1 MVYHEPN
8 DPPEPRWTPSCAVSF
23 DSREFRF
30 NRRFDGR
37 VNREK
42 LTMPVGRTDV
52 GEKMTRVTR
61 GLLSSLD
68 ELRSWVSAYA
78 LRLPIVNYTMED
90 YRN

>member
-8 DPPEPRWTPSCAVSF
+8 DPREPRWTPSRAVSF

-42 LTMPVGRTDV
+42 VTMPVVRTDV
-52 GEKMTRVTR
+52 GEKMMHVTR
-61 GLLSSLD
+61 GSLSLLH
-68 ELRSWVSAYA
+68 ELRSWV
-78 LRLPIVNYTMED
+78 LGVTF
-90 YRN
+90 

>member
-8 DPPEPRWTPSCAVSF
+8 DPREPRWTPSCAVSF

-30 NRRFDGR
+30 NRRFGGR

-42 LTMPVGRTDV
+42 VTIPVGRTDV

-61 GLLSSLD
+61 GLLSLLD
-68 ELRSWVSAYA
+68 ELRTWVLACV

-90 YRN
+90 